1 MTRLPDCRQEDLFR
15 FLYTTRQPIH
25 SCHINCKGNT
35 SYSLLQQTYNLF
47 HNTLQQMQQ
56 WITNLNLVQLRLL
69 QTVVFQIST
78 KEHKLVPTAT
88 SFRWPATRLPKPYF
102 DTLLR
107 LPRRANST
115 PEECPAWKVG
125 RDIEDD
131 GLHVAKVEI
140 LEHLL
145 LAAASQAV
153 VLLARAVVLL
163 MLDLDI

>member
-15 FLYTTRQPIH
+15 FLYTTRQPTH

-35 SYSLLQQTYNLF
+35 SYSLLQQTYN
-47 HNTLQQMQQ
+47 TLQQIQPS
-56 WITNLNLVQLRLL
+56 ITNLNLVQLRLL

>member
-1 MTRLPDCRQEDLFR
+1 MTRLPDCRQEYLLPPDSL
-15 FLYTTRQPIH
+15 H

-47 HNTLQQMQQ
+47 HNTLQQIQPS
-56 WITNLNLVQLRLL
+56 ITNLNLVQLRLL

>member
-1 MTRLPDCRQEDLFR
+1 MTRLPDCRQEYLFR
-15 FLYTTRQPIH
+15 VLYTTRQLIH

-35 SYSLLQQTYNLF
+35 SYSLLRQTYNLF
-47 HNTLQQMQQ
+47 HNTLQQIQPS
-56 WITNLNLVQLRLL
+56 ITNLNLVQLRLL